1 MKPMKFALPLLLSAC
16 SMAPRDVAVAPPV
29 PETWPSGPA
38 YGAPQ
43 AALPETIGYRGI
55 FADQRLQSLI
65 EQALESNR
73 DLKVAAANVMAARAQ
88 VRIQRAEQLPQLDLT
103 AGATHTRSNN
113 GTLGN
118 QGAATGGQVR
128 SRTSYSAQLG
138 ITAFELDLFGRLA
151 SLSEAEQNRYLASEA
166 GARATRLALVG
177 DIADGW
183 LAHAADASLLQVAL
197 DTVASAQRTV
207 ALTRARL
214 DGGIAPRSDLRQAE
228 QILATAEADVAR
240 QRTALAQDINGLQL
254 LVGVPIANDL
264 LPDRIEQ
271 AAQGVKEVP
280 AGVDSRVLLRRP
292 DVIQAEYLMLAAN
305 AEIGAARAAMFP
317 RISLTGLLGF
327 ASNALSGL
335 FTGGAFRYSGS
346 GDASYAIF
354 QAGAA
359 KAGVRLSQA
368 QRDAAL
374 ATYEKSIQSA
384 FRDVAD
390 GLARRGTID
399 AEMTAIRRQAVAAED
414 GYALADARYR
424 RGVDTFLSS
433 LVAQRAAYSARRDI
447 VAIELE
453 AASNRVALFRA
464 LGGDARWE

>member
-1 MKPMKFALPLLLSAC
+1 
-16 SMAPRDVAVAPPV
+16 
-29 PETWPSGPA
+29 
-38 YGAPQ
+38 
-43 AALPETIGYRGI
+43 
-55 FADQRLQSLI
+55 
-65 EQALESNR
+65 
-73 DLKVAAANVMAARAQ
+73 
-88 VRIQRAEQLPQLDLT
+88 
-103 AGATHTRSNN
+103 
-113 GTLGN
+113 
-118 QGAATGGQVR
+118 
-128 SRTSYSAQLG
+128 
-138 ITAFELDLFGRLA
+138 
-151 SLSEAEQNRYLASEA
+151 
-166 GARATRLALVG
+166 
-177 DIADGW
+177 
-183 LAHAADASLLQVAL
+183 
-197 DTVASAQRTV
+197 
-207 ALTRARL
+207 
-214 DGGIAPRSDLRQAE
+214 
-228 QILATAEADVAR
+228 AEADVAR

-399 AEMTAIRRQAVAAED
+399 AEMAAIRRQAVAAED